1 MQLSILKRMSNYYD
15 RLQSA
20 DPNCC
25 RRRGSVQPEIVAIEN
40 TGLAVM
46 FLLLSWCMTF
56 MDYHSSAAVFRL
68 FTLYM
73 GISTIGYICLMITYS
88 SPRHLNVSPDDTSSE
103 SPSSPRSIS
112 DEETDTDDDMPPL
125 VPLDYNEDMPP
136 LVPLNQN
143 EIRMLRSHTNNG
155 VLKQLQQVID
165 ETNNRNNM
173 RLTRSAAAAAAAAAE
188 AAEGRATH

>member
-25 RRRGSVQPEIVAIEN
+25 RRKGSVQPEIVAIEN

-46 FLLLSWCMTF
+46 FLLLSWCMAF
-56 MDYHSSAAVFRL
+56 MDYHSTAAILRL

-73 GISTIGYICLMITYS
+73 GVSTIGYICLMVTYS
-88 SPRHLNVSPDDTSSE
+88 GPRHLNEPPDDTSSE
-103 SPSSPRSIS
+103 SLSSTQSTS
-112 DEETDTDDDMPPL
+112 EEETDTDDEMPPL
-125 VPLDYNEDMPP
+125 VPLEYNDDTPP

-143 EIRMLRSHTNNG
+143 EIRLLRSQTNNS
-155 VLKQLQQVID
+155 VLRQLQQVVD

-173 RLTRSAAAAAAAAAE
+173 RVTRRASAAAAA
-188 AAEGRATH
+188 EGRALH